1 MPKISVNRIDDED
14 DINYTPKTK
23 PKKLQ
28 REEPLEKKKQTW
40 IGMNK
45 KQIR

>member
-1 MPKISVNRIDDED
+1 MPKISVNRIDDD
-14 DINYTPKTK
+14 DTFNYTPKTK
-23 PKKLQ
+23 PKKIQ